1 MSKISLEEIK
11 EISNLIEE
19 IIKSDSFLRSSHSG
33 FDYKLFDTK
42 FCFELAKRLDQQHDE
57 NSGDEQDENDC
68 KDLNRMLINNT
79 DIIPNQYEGG
89 FRVWEGLYDLIH
101 FFAVEKFFEHFS
113 KSKISSRDSETIM
126 ICDLGCGSGLLSIY
140 IEQQLLAKKRDHF
153 RFYLQDFNEFVIK
166 LFTIPNVLVN
176 TSDYDTILPE
186 ALSTRS
192 DNHRIE
198 SEFQF
203 YWGEWK
209 DYREELVKE
218 QIKFDLIITSD
229 VLYKEE
235 NYTKLIDIFHDCLAW
250 PDGRILIAS
259 KSHYFGT
266 GGGTYSFLDFLE
278 EYYQMNSK
286 TNKRSKTQ
294 EDTLIECDRYLKGAI
309 VAEIEDNLYR
319 QIIEI
324 SWKKLQSNN

>member
-126 ICDLGCGSGLLSIY
+126 ICDVILINFNSFTTKNISYSL
-140 IEQQLLAKKRDHF
+140 
-153 RFYLQDFNEFVIK
+153 FYLRTARLWFW
-166 LFTIPNVLVN
+166 
-176 TSDYDTILPE
+176 TS
-186 ALSTRS
+186 
-192 DNHRIE
+192 
-198 SEFQF
+198 
-203 YWGEWK
+203 
-209 DYREELVKE
+209 
-218 QIKFDLIITSD
+218 FDL
-229 VLYKEE
+229 Y
-235 NYTKLIDIFHDCLAW
+235 
-250 PDGRILIAS
+250 
-259 KSHYFGT
+259 
-266 GGGTYSFLDFLE
+266 
-278 EYYQMNSK
+278 
-286 TNKRSKTQ
+286 
-294 EDTLIECDRYLKGAI
+294 
-309 VAEIEDNLYR
+309 
-319 QIIEI
+319 
-324 SWKKLQSNN
+324 